1 MILDCTLRDGGYYT
15 NWNFDTQMVRDL
27 VQALDLSGVGVME
40 MGYKSPVKGGKYRK
54 CNDRFIWDVLDNRK
68 PVNLKLAFMID
79 AKDFIKGNEVDF
91 SLIDDVIHD
100 GENSPFD
107 ICRLAIKYSELDL
120 AIEIGKY
127 IQSKDY
133 ELIVNLMGISL
144 LDDGEINTFVN
155 DMGELKPLSL
165 YFADSYGALTP
176 DRTKEIVELFEGDSK
191 IGIHTHDNLGLAFA
205 NCLAA
210 ESEGALWL
218 DGTLLGMGRGVGNV
232 KTEQLVTYLQ
242 YAKDQ
247 TKFLWGDKT
256 QYNCKPLQKVISDW
270 MTPLMEKYK
279 WGFTHNYMVSG
290 LKHIH
295 PLYPQNLQQSFLH
308 PNRIEDVLLDI
319 PESKSFDNKKL
330 DGVLDPKVAIV
341 IPARY
346 KSSRFPGKPLAMIN
360 GKEMILWVAE
370 LCQNSMVGKDNVYI
384 ATENEEIVDVAKNNG
399 LKVIL
404 TSDECP
410 TGTDRVAEAAME
422 IDADFIINVQGD
434 EPMLSPKDIDKV
446 IQAKIDNP
454 DHIIN
459 CMAYLNPHEEIED
472 PKIPKVIT
480 NLNDELIW
488 CSRSPLPGTKQ
499 GKTSN
504 PMKQV
509 CIYGFNREHLKDFAD
524 YGKKTPLEFEEDI
537 EIDRFIEMGH
547 KVKMVMVDNVSH
559 AVDYPS
565 DIEIVEKMLS

>member
-15 NWNFDTQMVRDL
+15 NWNFDTQMVKEL
-27 VQALDLSGVGVME
+27 VQALQLSGVGVME

-54 CNDRFIWDVLDNRK
+54 CNDRFIWEVLDYRK
-68 PVNLKLAFMID
+68 PVNLQLAFMID
-79 AKDFIKGNEVDF
+79 AKDFIKNDEVDF

-100 GENSPFD
+100 SKDSPFD
-107 ICRLAIKYSELDL
+107 ICRLAIKYSELDHSV
-120 AIEIGKY
+120 EIGKY
-127 IQSKDY
+127 IKSKGY
-133 ELIVNLMGISL
+133 SLIINLMGISL
-144 LDDGEINTFVN
+144 LEYRKISEFVVAMNTL
-155 DMGELKPLSL
+155 EPLAL

-176 DRTKEIVELFEGDSK
+176 DTTKEIVELFKGSDS

-205 NCLAA
+205 NCLAGY
-210 ESEGALWL
+210 SEGAYWL

-232 KTEQLVTYLQ
+232 KTEQLVTYFQ
-242 YAKDQ
+242 YGEGMGSYD
-247 TKFLWGDKT
+247 
-256 QYNCKPLQKVISDW
+256 CKPLQKVISDW
-270 MTPLMEKYK
+270 MNPLMEKYK

-308 PNRIEDVLLDI
+308 PNRIQDVLLDI
-319 PESKSFDNKKL
+319 SDPQSFDSTKL
-330 DGVLDPKVAIV
+330 EEVTKPKVAIV

-346 KSSRFPGKPLAMIN
+346 KSSRFPGKPLAMIH

-370 LCQNSMVGKDNVYI
+370 LCQKSMVGKDNIYI

-399 LKVIL
+399 LNVIL

-446 IQAKIDNP
+446 IQAKMDYP

-459 CMAYLNPHEEIED
+459 CMAYLNPHEDIED

-499 GKTSN
+499 GKTNN
-504 PMKQV
+504 PLKQV

-547 KVKMVMVDNVSH
+547 KVKMVMVDSVSH
-559 AVDYPS
+559 AVDYPG
-565 DIEIVEKMLS
+565 DIEIVETMVTSWK